1 MIPSAEAIA
10 LALGGRRSGTG
21 WIARCPA
28 HDDGNPSLSVTQR
41 DGRVLVCCRAG
52 CEQREVIAA
61 LRARGLWNSVGRR
74 VSSLVTSRSDLRRD
88 AERAAVAESRSRW
101 LAALAVLR
109 GAQAD
114 VDLLKSLIRDDPY
127 ERDPRTT
134 AALDALGDPYLREL
148 LAEQRLD
155 EIEAADRERREVH
168 RAAA

>member
-1 MIPSAEAIA
+1 M
-10 LALGGRRSGTG
+10 
-21 WIARCPA
+21 
-28 HDDGNPSLSVTQR
+28 
-41 DGRVLVCCRAG
+41 
-52 CEQREVIAA
+52 
-61 LRARGLWNSVGRR
+61 
-74 VSSLVTSRSDLRRD
+74 
-88 AERAAVAESRSRW
+88 AESRSRW